1 VAITPDELAASYTP
15 GEDHQ
20 SDIEELADLAA
31 EYGYRL
37 VAVDAPES
45 SAGVIPAANP
55 ATPEDM
61 VRRLTWLK
69 AAIKSAKAQIKA
81 HEREEALLDAAVQE
95 AWLAV
100 GRTADTI
107 DGYTA
112 SFRPR
117 TSYSRKD
124 GVSVDDMVPVLDE
137 VGLGHIV
144 KDTFSYQTLLAIL
157 TEMREKKVPIPEKLA
172 ELIEFKE
179 TFYIGIV
186 PAGKARGGGRAR
198 TRVSA

>member
-1 VAITPDELAASYTP
+1 VAITPDQLAASYTP

-20 SDIEELADLAA
+20 SDIQDLADMAA

-37 VAVDAPES
+37 VPVESPES
-45 SAGVIPAANP
+45 SDGVIPSANP

-61 VRRLTWLK
+61 VRRLTWIK
-69 AAIKSAKAQIKA
+69 AAIKSGKAQIKA
-81 HEREEALLDAAVQE
+81 HEREEEILDKAIQE

-124 GVSVDDMVPVLDE
+124 GISVDDMVPVLDE

-186 PAGKARGGGRAR
+186 PAGKARSGGRAR
-198 TRVSA
+198 ARLSA